1 MMRITVVLEYP
12 SEADVPRIGINTTDF
27 GIGKVCAVQFSDALA
42 ELEQLHDS
50 AAPQHESQWQPDTSP
65 DLESRDFYE
74 VMQAYRHSLMEKPA
88 DVVAAFE
95 AVKAWIRNPT
105 YPYKHPDTIKIPRPE
120 GHDSWSIEIK
130 TSYGGGGGGS
140 CSDTG
145 ETTQKE
151 IL

>member
-65 DLESRDFYE
+65 DPEQWQLVPKVPTAEMR
-74 VMQAYRHSLMEKPA
+74 
-88 DVVAAFE
+88 AAFQGDGM
-95 AVKAWIRNPT
+95 
-105 YPYKHPDTIKIPRPE
+105 H
-120 GHDSWSIEIK
+120 GMSK
-130 TSYGGGGGGS
+130 TTVFIGDFDARY
-140 CSDTG
+140 SDTLAAAPSPQ
-145 ETTQKE
+145 EAT
-151 IL
+151 

>member
-50 AAPQHESQWQPDTSP
+50 AAPQHESQWQPDT
-65 DLESRDFYE
+65 
-74 VMQAYRHSLMEKPA
+74 
-88 DVVAAFE
+88 
-95 AVKAWIRNPT
+95 
-105 YPYKHPDTIKIPRPE
+105 IKIPRPE

-130 TSYGGGGGGS
+130 TSYGGGGGVGAKVGNYVGGGGGGS
-140 CSDTG
+140 YPDTG
-145 ETTQKE
+145 ETTS
-151 IL
+151 